1 MLRRPRTGLV
11 VGLVALLAVW
21 TAAAPRAAR
30 AAEGFTAHLEAVKS
44 ALQRGELQPGQW
56 IVGTDRRT
64 SLQSL
69 RTVALD
75 LAPFSWAEG
84 FTMRVASPAADDA
97 LVAAGVALAFGR
109 PSLYLVN
116 ERKDLPWFLREADL
130 SYPGQVAIIEGA
142 DPLAALETHP
152 PVLRPG
158 LSSRD
163 LREPNCEGFIG
174 CIMSGLTDLQLA
186 EGRAHLLAIDAALRE
201 HFGCRTRFC
210 EGIRPRSDFGNDHP
224 KDALVRDVAAIRN
237 TRRCVFYAYDKQ
249 PRPSGM
255 WVEAGVALA
264 LDRPTAFL
272 VPDVGVLPPSLRRA
286 YPTGNAR
293 VQVYGGHQELL
304 HLLKSDP
311 RAWLSP

>member
-1 MLRRPRTGLV
+1 MFRRPRTGLLI
-11 VGLVALLAVW
+11 GLAALLAVLA
-21 TAAAPRAAR
+21 AAAPRAAH
-30 AAEGFTAHLEAVKS
+30 AAEGFAAHLEAVKS

-56 IVGTDRRT
+56 IIGTERHT
-64 SLQSL
+64 NLQSL

-84 FTMRVASPAADDA
+84 FTMRLASPAADDA

-109 PSLYLVN
+109 PSIYLVN
-116 ERKDLPWFLREADL
+116 ERKDLPWFLREADQ

-142 DPLAALETHP
+142 DPLAALEAHP
-152 PVLRPG
+152 PALRAG

-163 LREPNCEGFIG
+163 LREPKCEGFIG

-186 EGRAHLLAIDAALRE
+186 EGRAHLLAIEEALRRS
-201 HFGCRTRFC
+201 FGCRTSFC
-210 EGIRPRSDFGNDHP
+210 EGIRPRAEFSNDHP
-224 KDALVRDVAAIRN
+224 KNALVRDVAAVRN
-237 TRRCVFYAYDKQ
+237 SRRCVFYVYDRH

-272 VPDVGVLPPSLRRA
+272 VPDLAALPPSLRRA

-293 VQVYGGHQELL
+293 VQVFGSHAELL
-304 HLLKSDP
+304 EALRKDPATLLAP
-311 RAWLSP
+311 